1 VTIRQYEILITL
13 NIGFGCIR
21 GMEQGSL
28 LGVKERVV
36 SEKVVG
42 EWRTGSSVRR
52 RADRNLKR
60 KCGPPPPPLQGERRE
75 RMGWGEGGRERAC
88 VKEGGP
94 AGGQE
99 TLEVA
104 ADGAEAGVHL
114 RLRHDGLRERGTE
127 SACENQSVVHLRLH
141 HNGLEKVQSEER

>member
-1 VTIRQYEILITL
+1 MFATTRLHWHCCNVFNAWRYLEQFTPHSTQNRTYVWAFSPVTIRQHEILITL
-13 NIGFGCIR
+13 NIGFECIR

-42 EWRTGSSVRR
+42 VWRTGSSVRR

-75 RMGWGEGGRERAC
+75 RMGWGEGGRE
-88 VKEGGP
+88 
-94 AGGQE
+94 
-99 TLEVA
+99 
-104 ADGAEAGVHL
+104 
-114 RLRHDGLRERGTE
+114 
-127 SACENQSVVHLRLH
+127 
-141 HNGLEKVQSEER
+141 